1 MNQGVF
7 TLETDVTIRFASVDD
22 AEQIVGLLQ
31 ELAAFHE
38 REHLVKTTVK
48 DIIRDGFGE
57 DPQFECVVAEASGS
71 IVGMGM
77 FRPTYSAWAASRGLF
92 IEELVVAE
100 IARGHGIGHK
110 IVREVGRIARE
121 RGCEHL
127 ELNVVHANP
136 AKDFYDRFGFSH
148 VEDVLTYRLS
158 GKRFDRLM
166 DLPHLDG
173 DE

>member
-7 TLETDVTIRFASVDD
+7 TLETDVKIRFAEPGDVSH
-22 AEQIVGLLQ
+22 IFGLIQ

-38 REHLVKTTVK
+38 REHLVKTSEA
-48 DIIRDGFGE
+48 DILRDGFG
-57 DPQFECVVAEASGS
+57 DSPQFECVVAEANEA
-71 IVGMGM
+71 IVGTGI
-77 FRPTYSAWAASRGLF
+77 FRPTYSTWTASRGLF

-100 IARGHGIGHK
+100 AARGQGIGQK
-110 IVREVGRIARE
+110 IVQEVGLIAQS
-121 RGCEHL
+121 RGCQHL

-158 GKRFDRLM
+158 GKRFERLTSM
-166 DLPHLDG
+166 AHIPDND
-173 DE
+173 